1 MADLKQILI
10 NIVDKY
16 DIKCI
21 GIFGSRARGD
31 FQDYS
36 DYDIFMISDM
46 TLDEELKIEGLLE
59 EELGNTVDLINLK
72 EDMDRIL
79 LKNILNDGIVFYN
92 KDNSYEKLY
101 KFVEDFFIENSD
113 FIRVRE
119 RDLID

>member
-1 MADLKQILI
+1 MAELKQILL
-10 NIVDKY
+10 NIVNRY

-31 FQDYS
+31 FHDYS

-59 EELGNTVDLINLK
+59 KELGNTVDLINLK
-72 EDMDRIL
+72 ENMDRIL
-79 LKNILNDGIVFYN
+79 LKNILNDCIVFYN
-92 KDNSYEKLY
+92 KDNSYEKIY
-101 KFVEDFFIENSD
+101 KFVEDFFLENRD
-113 FIRVRE
+113 FIRLRE